1 MANTDFAPDARTE
14 YEPRNVDD
22 ARDAIA
28 DTRDRI
34 SATLDEIEHRID
46 DTKQEIQRRADV
58 FRPARERIRANPWG
72 AVALGAGAGFVLGL
86 VTGGDD

>member
-1 MANTDFAPDARTE
+1 MATPDFAPDARTE
-14 YEPRNVDD
+14 YEPRSVEA

-28 DTRDRI
+28 DTRDRL
-34 SATLDEIEHRID
+34 SATLDQIEHRID

-58 FRPARERIRANPWG
+58 LRQARERIRAHPWG

-86 VTGGDD
+86 VTGRDD